1 MSNGKVVSLRIF
13 EKKGSAGRRMPAI
26 RFADHAGIIGDVH
39 YGEREMQISI
49 MTKATESWMQDKKGL
64 CFRRF
69 RANIVLDGIED
80 ESLEVGNFIK
90 IGETVL
96 EISGYEQ
103 RCFSECERYVKRLE
117 CRLMKGCCYAKVVK
131 DGKIRRGDMAEI
143 IEARE
148 QAESEERKRLKE
160 SSALIIGAGS
170 IGCSAARTLAESG
183 VGAIGI
189 VDSGAVSESDVTAAG
204 LFQQEDIGKNKAECL
219 SARLMEEYPN
229 CYVEPWIESITGDNG
244 ERLIPGYRIVLLT
257 ANTAETKEAV
267 RRIAAEHQIPLVDD
281 KKVAELI
288 GAAEAQY
295 AVECLCTQTEESDAA
310 EYAPA

>member
-1 MSNGKVVSLRIF
+1 MLNGKVISLRIF
-13 EKKGSAGRRMPAI
+13 EKKGSTGRRMPAI

-39 YGEREMQISI
+39 YGEREMQVSI
-49 MTKATESWMQDKKGL
+49 MTRATENWMQDKKGL

-69 RANIVLDGIED
+69 KANIVLDGIE
-80 ESLEVGNFIK
+80 EECLEEGNFIK
-90 IGETVL
+90 IGDSVL
-96 EISGYEQ
+96 EITGYEQ
-103 RCFSECERYVKRLE
+103 RCFSECERFVKHME

-131 DGKIRRGDMAEI
+131 DGKIRRGDMAEV

-148 QAESEERKRLKE
+148 QADSEERRMLRE
-160 SSALIIGAGS
+160 ASALIIGAGS

-189 VDSGAVSESDVTAAG
+189 VDSGIVTDTDVTGIG

-219 SARLMEEYPN
+219 SARLMSEYTN
-229 CYVEPWIESITGDNG
+229 CYAEPWIESITEDNG
-244 ERLIPGYRIVLLT
+244 ERLIPGYGIVLLT
-257 ANTAETKEAV
+257 ANMSETKEVV
-267 RRIAAEHQIPLVDD
+267 RKIAYRHQVPLVDD

-295 AVECLCTQTEESDAA
+295 AVECLCAQTEGETEGEA
-310 EYAPA
+310 APA